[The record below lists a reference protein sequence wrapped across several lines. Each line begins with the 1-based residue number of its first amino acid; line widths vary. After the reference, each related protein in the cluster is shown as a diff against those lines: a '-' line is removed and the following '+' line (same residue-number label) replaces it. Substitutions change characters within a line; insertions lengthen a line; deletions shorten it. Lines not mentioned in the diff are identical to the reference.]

1 VVPNKKGR
9 LTAGLFYFAFFA
21 ELLCVD
27 GIHRAGIYTSTAID
41 TGISINCPLVSR
53 FTDSINWTGV
63 ITCTAVD
70 TFFGNSMS
78 QGVHLLLFDFLS
90 SCLICNKVSYA
101 AEKVQHK
108 GFCP

>member
-1 VVPNKKGR
+1 MVHNKKRPADSRPFFVVPC
-9 LTAGLFYFAFFA
+9 A
-21 ELLCVD
+21 ELCVN

-78 QGVHLLLFDFLS
+78 QGVHLLLFDLLG
-90 SCLICNKVSYA
+90 SCLISNKIS
-101 AEKVQHK
+101 
-108 GFCP
+108 